1 MSLSNNILLKRLLA
15 KVLSKPGVDIHLR
28 SDIKNFLYKYGK
40 ELDSGA
46 EGGLT
51 PSEQNAFIDTI
62 QQDLLLAYGFW
73 FGQVA
78 NDSQP
83 VTYLYSQNIPS
94 EQELIVFNS
103 NWGQYAKYGYSI
115 TMDTGRFNYHNIAF
129 NIRNMDT
136 QELVF
141 SVTNLEELNNICV
154 SGICAKPEPLGYPVI
169 IPTLAGQLGL
179 YIEPTDVN
187 DNWFEITGED
197 TTINLIT
204 YGYYP
209 FD

>member
-1 MSLSNNILLKRLLA
+1 MPLSNNILLKRLLA
-15 KVLSKPGVDIHLR
+15 KVISKPGVDIHLR
-28 SDIKNFLYKYGK
+28 SDIKHFLYKYGK
-40 ELDSGA
+40 ELDSSA
-46 EGGLT
+46 DI
-51 PSEQNAFIDTI
+51 NAV
-62 QQDLLLAYGFW
+62 QQDLLDAYGFW

-78 NDSQP
+78 NDIQP
-83 VTYLYSQNIPS
+83 VTYAYTENIAS
-94 EQELIVFNS
+94 EQELVVFNS

-115 TMDTGRFNYHNIAF
+115 SMDIGRFNYHNIAF
-129 NIRNMDT
+129 NVRNVDT

-141 SVTNLEELNNICV
+141 SVTNLEELNDKCA
-154 SGICAKPEPLGYPVI
+154 SGICAKPEPLGYPVV
-169 IPTLAGQLGL
+169 IPTLANQLGL

-197 TTINLIT
+197 ATINLIT

>member
-1 MSLSNNILLKRLLA
+1 MPLSNNILLKRLLA
-15 KVLSKPGVDIHLR
+15 KVISKPGVDIHLR
-28 SDIKNFLYKYGK
+28 SDIKHFLYKYGK

-46 EGGLT
+46 D
-51 PSEQNAFIDTI
+51 IDAI
-62 QQDLLLAYGFW
+62 QQDLLDAYGFW

-78 NDSQP
+78 NDIQP
-83 VTYLYSQNIPS
+83 VAYAYTTNIQN
-94 EQELIVFNS
+94 EQELVVFNS

-115 TMDTGRFNYHNIAF
+115 SMDTGRFNYQNIAF
-129 NIRNMDT
+129 NVRNVDT

-141 SVTNLEELNNICV
+141 SVTNLEELNNACA
-154 SGICAKPEPLGYPVI
+154 SGICSKPEPLGYPVV
-169 IPTLAGQLGL
+169 IPTLAGQLAL

-187 DNWFEITGED
+187 DNFFEITGED
-197 TTINLIT
+197 ATINLIT